1 VKVEI
6 KNRFNDKIIL
16 SGKYE
21 SIKDCLEKNRD
32 ADLSYSDLSY
42 SNLRGSNLS
51 YSNLSYSNLSYS
63 NLRGSNLSYSNL
75 SNSNLS
81 YSNLSNSNL
90 SYSDLSNSNL
100 RGSNLS
106 GSDLRGS
113 NLRYSNLSY
122 SDLSNSNLRDSNL
135 RGSKNY
141 SESHDFFQEIAKR
154 QKVDTFTQKEWSIIG
169 QIIIHRLCWDTI
181 KKRFNKSAMGIFK
194 KLKKVGFGEWSGKYS
209 EILREK

>member
-1 VKVEI
+1 MKVEI

-16 SGKYE
+16 SGKYK

-42 SNLRGSNLS
+42 SNL
-51 YSNLSYSNLSYS
+51 
-63 NLRGSNLSYSNL
+63 

-81 YSNLSNSNL
+81 YSNLS
-90 SYSDLSNSNL
+90 D
-100 RGSNLS
+100 
-106 GSDLRGS
+106 
-113 NLRYSNLSY
+113 SNLSY